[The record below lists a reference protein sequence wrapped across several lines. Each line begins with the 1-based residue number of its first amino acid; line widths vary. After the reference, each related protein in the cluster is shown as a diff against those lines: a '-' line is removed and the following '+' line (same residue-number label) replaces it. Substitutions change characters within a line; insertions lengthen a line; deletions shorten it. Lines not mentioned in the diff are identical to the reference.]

1 MTTDTPEEKMLAE
14 LLESLL
20 DRQRAGEAV
29 DVDSV
34 IAEHPALAADVRELW
49 GAVMVADAVAGYQD
63 SLSDSLNDSL
73 NHAAEPT
80 DEQLDAI
87 ELPRMFGDY
96 QLVEELGRGGMG
108 VVYRGRQ
115 ASLDRT
121 VAIKMISR
129 GRLASSEDLARFRAE
144 AEATAKLDHP
154 GIVPVYEV
162 GEQAAQPYFS
172 MKYIPGDTLSARL
185 ANGPLPP
192 RDAARLL
199 SQVARAVEFAHEHG
213 ILHRDLKPANIL
225 IDADDQ
231 PHVTDFGLAKR
242 IVGDANLTASGAIL
256 GTPMYMAP
264 EQAAGTRGELSPAT
278 DVYSLGSM
286 LYQMLTGRPPFQA
299 ATPVDTILL
308 LLEQDPPPP
317 HVVNAKVD
325 RDLEM
330 IALRCL
336 QKPPELRY
344 ASAAALA
351 DDLDRYLRDEPV
363 SARSAGFMDVMA
375 RVFRETHHAPIL
387 ENWGLLWMWHSL
399 VLLVLCIVTN
409 VMQWLQVTSATP
421 YVALWTCGLLVWSPI
436 FWALRHRAGPV
447 TFVERQIAHIWGG
460 SIVAI
465 IGLFVVEILL
475 GLPVLKLSPVLGLIS
490 GMVFTVKAGILSGQF
505 YVQAVALYASSIAIA
520 LWPEFGPALFGLVSW
535 ACFFVPGLKYWRQAQ
550 R

>member
-1 MTTDTPEEKMLAE
+1 MDSDATREEPQEEALAE

-20 DRQRAGEAV
+20 VRQAAGGEVDIDAV
-29 DVDSV
+29 C
-34 IAEHPALAADVRELW
+34 AEHPELAAGLRELW
-49 GAVMVADAVAGYQD
+49 AAVMVCDAVADYED
-63 SLSDSLNDSL
+63 SLSGSAGPSD
-73 NHAAEPT
+73 AE
-80 DEQLDAI
+80 LDAI
-87 ELPRMFGDY
+87 ELPRRFGDY
-96 QLVEELGRGGMG
+96 ELVEELGRGGMG

-115 ASLDRT
+115 TSLDRT

-129 GRLASSEDLARFRAE
+129 GRLASDEDQARFRAE
-144 AEATAKLDHP
+144 AEAAAGLDHA

-162 GEQAAQPYFS
+162 GEHAGQPYFS
-172 MKYIPGDTLSARL
+172 MKYIAGETLSARL
-185 ANGPLPP
+185 ADGPLAP
-192 RDAARLL
+192 REAARLL
-199 SQVARAVEFAHEHG
+199 SKVARAIEFAHDCG
-213 ILHRDLKPANIL
+213 LLHRDLKPANIL
-225 IDADDQ
+225 IDAAGE

-242 IVGDANLTASGAIL
+242 TEGDASLTASGAIL

-264 EQAAGTRGELSPAT
+264 EQAAGTRGELSAAT
-278 DVYSLGSM
+278 DVYSLGSV

-317 HVVNAKVD
+317 HVVNPKVD

-351 DDLDRYLRDEPV
+351 DDLDRYLRSEPV

-387 ENWGLLWMWHSL
+387 ENWGLLWMWHSF
-399 VLLVLCIVTN
+399 VLLVLCLVTN
-409 VMQWLQVTSATP
+409 VMQAQGVTSAPP
-421 YVALWTCGLLVWSPI
+421 YVALWSCGLLIWSPI

-447 TFVERQIAHIWGG
+447 TFVERQIAHVWGG

-465 IGLFVVEILL
+465 IGLFVVEMMLDL
-475 GLPVLKLSPVLGLIS
+475 DVLQLSPVLGLIS

-520 LWPEFGPALFGLVSW
+520 VWPAYGPAIFGVVSW
-535 ACFFVPGLKYWRQAQ
+535 ACFFVSGLKYWRQS
-550 R
+550 RNEG